1 MTPTNS
7 TCNDGAGHDEQDAEI
22 SESECDS
29 GEDLPQKQKWTHT
42 VLAYEV
48 AKRWVTGE
56 RAEKDEAEVQK
67 TIPGQ
72 KTIPDHK
79 SLSTNLG
86 LWKHTRMLTDKR
98 NVKFEVYRCPM
109 RYQQVQMLC
118 PSCDIFRLY

>member
-1 MTPTNS
+1 M
-7 TCNDGAGHDEQDAEI
+7 
-22 SESECDS
+22 
-29 GEDLPQKQKWTHT
+29 
-42 VLAYEV
+42 
-48 AKRWVTGE
+48 TGE
-56 RAEKDEAEVQK
+56 RAEKDEAEIQSEIENEVHNLMELS
-67 TIPGQ
+67 GQ